1 MRLKISKKYA
11 MSYLENIIL
20 LQLFHGEK
28 EQQNLMYHLVF
39 LKIMNGLLYMPKRI
53 LLLQALK
60 VKKGSILLLQ
70 IFLINLGEFMI

>member
-1 MRLKISKKYA
+1 
-11 MSYLENIIL
+11 
-20 LQLFHGEK
+20 
-28 EQQNLMYHLVF
+28 MYHLVF